1 MDLDTIAPVMLR
13 RAFTSHRSSTTAPTT
28 VTPTLLQAAKEEL
41 ISSVPQR
48 SLASAL
54 RETLPRPY
62 APHSATANI
71 LLNADRNSR
80 FTHAELTK
88 AHVRLEFSD
97 ASSPTYQALALTYLG
112 VSEEGGDSRVRKM
125 ITDVRNHASMGA
137 GCTVWLDRDAVT
149 EFVMAEGDEEV
160 TRVLERGKEV
170 RFTVPEVFRAG
181 LEDDWRALGER

>member
-1 MDLDTIAPVMLR
+1 MLH

>member
-1 MDLDTIAPVMLR
+1 MCGATR
-13 RAFTSHRSSTTAPTT
+13 RSLLGSFGSCALALHGTLT

-54 RETLPRPY
+54 RETLLRPY

-125 ITDVRNHASMGA
+125 ITGVRNHAMGA

-160 TRVLERGKEV
+160 TRDVRGCWSVVK
-170 RFTVPEVFRAG
+170 
-181 LEDDWRALGER
+181 

>member
-1 MDLDTIAPVMLR
+1 MLR
-13 RAFTSHRSSTTAPTT
+13 RAFTSRRSSTTAPKTI
-28 VTPTLLQAAKEEL
+28 TPTLLQAAKEEL

-48 SLASAL
+48 PLASAL

-125 ITDVRNHASMGA
+125 ITDVKNHASMGA
-137 GCTVWLDRDAVT
+137 GCTVWLDRGAVI
-149 EFVMAEGDEEV
+149 EFVMAEGGEGDEGAGALCGSEV
-160 TRVLERGKEV
+160 YGAGGVWV
-170 RFTVPEVFRAG
+170 G